1 MKVLCAAFF
10 YLHVPNE
17 KLPKRLSY
25 KKDVQKM
32 LMKLTLLLCRYSC
45 AKKLQSQTVNGEKLR
60 KNYCTKYAE

>member
-32 LMKLTLLLCRYSC
+32 LMKLTTGRGMGRGGGGGRR
-45 AKKLQSQTVNGEKLR
+45 GER
-60 KNYCTKYAE
+60 RRR